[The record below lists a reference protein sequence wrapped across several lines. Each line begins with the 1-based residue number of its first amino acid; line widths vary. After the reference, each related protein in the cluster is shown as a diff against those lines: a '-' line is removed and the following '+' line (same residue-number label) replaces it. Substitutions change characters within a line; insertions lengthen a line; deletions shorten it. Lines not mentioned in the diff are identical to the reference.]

1 MGNPEVAANFVIDEC
16 PTPDLV
22 IGPLDEGERFEMHR
36 NRLRGRRVREQSG
49 SLWKARSVLLAS
61 LSLGLVYAVP
71 ASAITLSKKEW
82 KAFSCVLSK
91 ARDQGNPDVAAGYA
105 IDECPTEGLSDAQK
119 ERIRDLVTRRLMKE
133 YGLTCIGTGC
143 GGGE

>member
-1 MGNPEVAANFVIDEC
+1 MR
-16 PTPDLV
+16 LV
-22 IGPLDEGERFEMHR
+22 LSICI
-36 NRLRGRRVREQSG
+36 
-49 SLWKARSVLLAS
+49 S
-61 LSLGLVYAVP
+61 LSLVYVAP
-71 ASAITLSKKEW
+71 AAAITLSNKEW

-133 YGLTCIGTGC
+133 YGLTCLGTGC
-143 GGGE
+143 GE